1 MIDQEKREHKWQT
14 SGMRELL
21 LICLSVYIYYELV
34 MFPFFLWI
42 FKWKKYHEQ
51 PYTNKSATKLNS
63 KSEQPIKKQ
72 NSLKKGGSKKRG
84 RKEGKKEGSRQ
95 ADWEGFTG
103 EF

>member
-1 MIDQEKREHKWQT
+1 MKIKE
-14 SGMRELL
+14 
-21 LICLSVYIYYELV
+21 
-34 MFPFFLWI
+34 
-42 FKWKKYHEQ
+42 YHEQ

-95 ADWEGFTG
+95 AD
-103 EF
+103 